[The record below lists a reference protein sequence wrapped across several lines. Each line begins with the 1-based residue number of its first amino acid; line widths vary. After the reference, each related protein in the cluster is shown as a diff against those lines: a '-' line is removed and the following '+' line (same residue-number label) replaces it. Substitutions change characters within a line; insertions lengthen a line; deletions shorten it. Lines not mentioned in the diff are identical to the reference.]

1 VPTEMTVRDFLLKAL
16 EQRQVKVSTE
26 RSFITQI
33 GRLVPD
39 MLLRNGAEYVVET
52 KLGAE
57 AKLRARY

>member
-1 VPTEMTVRDFLLKAL
+1 MTIRNFLYKEL
-16 EQRQVKVSTE
+16 EKREVKVESE
-26 RSFITQI
+26 RSYNTPI

-57 AKLRARY
+57 AKLLDAIVSLF